1 MSEKICTLNP
11 SHNNFK
17 FYCEKCDYGCHK
29 SFLFA
34 QHQKTQK
41 HQKEK
46 CSKMLKKNMQE
57 HKCSCGRIYR
67 HIQSYNRHLKNC
79 TTILSSSTD
88 KEKDD
93 LQKTITT
100 LITQNQN
107 ILMENKEMREM
118 VKDMIPKIGNNNT
131 TINNKFNLQF
141 FLNEQCKDA
150 INLTDFVE
158 TLQLELADLEQTRQN
173 GYITGITNIFVRG
186 LKELELHK
194 RPLHCSDLKREV
206 LYVKDNDTWERDNSD
221 KKMMKQAINTVA
233 KRQIDTIKE
242 WEASNPDWNK
252 TEAGT
257 KMYIDMVK
265 NVTDTGE
272 DDKNDNKIIK
282 TIAKEVIIEK

>member
-1 MSEKICTLNP
+1 MSEKICTFES
-11 SHNNFK
+11 SHKNAK
-17 FYCEKCDYGCHK
+17 FYCSKCDYGCDK
-29 SFLFA
+29 SFLFV
-34 QHQKTQK
+34 QHQKTKK
-41 HQKEK
+41 HNS
-46 CSKMLKKNMQE
+46 CSGSLMLTKNMQE
-57 HKCSCGRIYR
+57 HICSCGRVYK
-67 HIQSYNRHLKNC
+67 HIQSFNRHVKNC
-79 TTILSSSTD
+79 TKETPIFN
-88 KEKDD
+88 EKDD

-107 ILMENKEMREM
+107 MLMENKEMREM

-131 TINNKFNLQF
+131 TINNKFNLQV

-150 INLTDFVE
+150 INLTDFVD
-158 TLQLELADLEQTRQN
+158 TLQLELADLEQTRQS
-173 GYITGITNIFVRG
+173 GYITGITKIFVRG

-194 RPLHCSDLKREV
+194 RPLHCSDLKRDV
-206 LYVKDNDTWERDNSD
+206 LYVKDNDTWEKDGED
-221 KKMMKQAINTVA
+221 KQMMKRAISTVA
-233 KRQIDTIKE
+233 KKQIDVIKE

-257 KMYIDMVK
+257 QMYIDMVK